1 MAPVSLDS
9 LKFDRFANV
18 SRGGRVKQRLVAD
31 EDHLYISK
39 KLELC
44 HICDGKSLWDVGM
57 R

>member
-1 MAPVSLDS
+1 MAPVSLDC

-31 EDHLYISK
+31 EDHLYISR